1 MLFGLRTAIMATGKQ
16 ITRYKTAIRISL
28 SRPRSLE
35 LGFVTEAEFDPIVD
49 PTKLV
54 GPYVALP
61 ADGKL
66 LEAVLRCFPDQM
78 ESDMTSFAC
87 SLDSEQVDLGQLQPA
102 APASNQE

>member
-49 PTKLV
+49 PTSWFV
-54 GPYVALP
+54 HTSPC
-61 ADGKL
+61 L
-66 LEAVLRCFPDQM
+66 LM
-78 ESDMTSFAC
+78 GSF
-87 SLDSEQVDLGQLQPA
+87 
-102 APASNQE
+102 